1 MKPKLIIVAGPTAV
15 GKTKYAIELAKKC
28 NGEIVSLDSVQVYK
42 EFDIGTAKPTKEEL
56 QEVPHYMIDEISPLV
71 NLNVKE
77 YKDMAMKY
85 ISQILDRKKVPIL
98 VGGSGFYID
107 AVLYDTEFIEEDKDE
122 TKRIRSELENIYD
135 TYGEKYLHDM
145 LAKVDEKSADA
156 IPPAN
161 VKRVI
166 RAIEFFKLHN
176 MPISVHN
183 EIEKKRESKFDYT
196 FYVLNMD
203 REKLYERINSRVDK
217 MISDGLLNEVKT
229 LISGGITDKYNAMNS
244 IGYKELYD
252 LYKKNG
258 GVLKADDMNEKEKN
272 ELDKT
277 IDMIKQHSRNYAKRQ
292 LTWFRSK
299 KNVIWIMK

>member
-28 NGEIVSLDSVQVYK
+28 NGEIVSLDSVQVYRG
-42 EFDIGTAKPTKEEL
+42 FDIGTAKPTKEEL

-145 LAKVDEKSADA
+145 LAKVDKKSADA

-229 LISGGITDKYNAMNS
+229 LISEGITDKYNAMNS

>member
-42 EFDIGTAKPTKEEL
+42 GFDIGTAKPTKEEL

-85 ISQILDRKKVPIL
+85 ISQILDKKKVPIL

-145 LAKVDEKSADA
+145 LEKVDEKSADA

-229 LISGGITDKYNAMNS
+229 LISEGITDKYNAMNS

-258 GVLKADDMNEKEKN
+258 GVLKADGMNEKEKN